1 MDTHDT
7 AYRRLFS
14 HPEMVRDLL
23 LGFVPHPW
31 VHELRMD
38 TLEKVNGHYVTDD
51 LRHRCGDVVWRVRWG
66 REWIYLYVLLEF
78 QSTVDPFMAVRI
90 MAYTALLYQD
100 LIRTK
105 EVRPGRKL
113 PPVLPVVLYNGR
125 PRWKAAT
132 ELNELIHPGPETL
145 RAFLPRQRYLL
156 LDEGAYP
163 PHQLAALNNLVA
175 ALFRLENSRGPE
187 EIQEV
192 LVVLIDW
199 LKTPE
204 EAGLRRSLTAWLA
217 RLLRPHVDRGVDLP
231 EWNDLQEVHD
241 MLAERIQEWNRD
253 LIERGRKEGQ
263 KEGRMEGESALL
275 LRQLTHR
282 FGPLPEDIRA
292 RLAKASTDELET
304 WADRVLDAESLERVF
319 L

>member
-1 MDTHDT
+1 MDTHD
-7 AYRRLFS
+7 
-14 HPEMVRDLL
+14 
-23 LGFVPHPW
+23 
-31 VHELRMD
+31 
-38 TLEKVNGHYVTDD
+38 
-51 LRHRCGDVVWRVRWG
+51 
-66 REWIYLYVLLEF
+66 
-78 QSTVDPFMAVRI
+78 
-90 MAYTALLYQD
+90 TALLYQD

-105 EVRPGRKL
+105 EVRPGRTL

-132 ELNELIHPGPETL
+132 ELNELIHPGPEAL

-156 LDEGAYP
+156 LDEGAYTP
-163 PHQLAALNNLVA
+163 DRLAALNNLVA

-217 RLLRPHVDRGVDLP
+217 RLLRPHVARGADLP

-253 LIERGRKEGQ
+253 LIERGRAEGQ

-275 LRQLTHR
+275 LRQLTRR
-282 FGPLPEDIRA
+282 FGPPPETIRA

-304 WADRVLDAESLERVF
+304 WADRVLDAESLEQVF